1 MKKKVGVLVGNTKMG
16 ETGLL
21 LTLSRHTGIQ
31 GHSVLITSIKS
42 QDCIDKIGA
51 KSCEALDDP
60 THLSELFDKQSEE
73 KSKWKDCRSHKVLHR
88 VLS

>member
-31 GHSVLITSIKS
+31 GHSVLITSSKS
-42 QDCIDKIGA
+42 QNCIIKICA
-51 KSCEALDDP
+51 KSCEALNDP
-60 THLSELFDKQSEE
+60 EHLSELFDTQSE
-73 KSKWKDCRSHKVLHR
+73 KKARL
-88 VLS
+88 

>member
-42 QDCIDKIGA
+42 QNCIIRIGA

-60 THLSELFDKQSEE
+60 KRLIELFDKQSEE
-73 KSKWKDCRSHKVLHR
+73 KSK
-88 VLS
+88 